1 MKNMTIEAF
10 AAQTA
15 SNDPVPGGGSI
26 SALAGALAAA
36 LAEMVAGL
44 TIGKKKYAEVEEEMK
59 SVIPGM
65 QSVREQ
71 LLLDIKRD
79 SESFNLYMQALSL
92 PKDTDEEKAARTA
105 AMQNGLKEAVKVPLS
120 VAKAS
125 ASILPV
131 AGIMVSKGNQSAVT
145 DGLVSA
151 MMARTA
157 VLGALF
163 NVKINLQSIKDEEF
177 VNEISKEVKELE
189 GLAVKLEKEIL
200 NQSEVGKG
208 VLS

>member
-26 SALAGALAAA
+26 SALAGSLAAA

-59 SVIPGM
+59 AVIPGM
-65 QSVREQ
+65 QSTREQ

-79 SESFNLYMQALSL
+79 SESFNLYMQALGL

-125 ASILPV
+125 VTILPV
-131 AGIMVSKGNQSAVT
+131 AELMVTKGNQSAVT
-145 DGLVSA
+145 DGLVAA

-177 VNEISKEVKELE
+177 VNEIAKEVKELE
-189 GLAVKLEKEIL
+189 IQAVELERKIL
-200 NQSEVGKG
+200 NQSEVGKD
-208 VLS
+208 VLN